1 MEHSLA
7 TEIEVDAYL
16 SGSVVKALTQ
26 KSEIEVED
34 LKTTFNNANVEIQA
48 GSEDFRVQCQN
59 IGKGPDGILRMCVL
73 DNGEVITSL
82 KNHIDSYAVPEVI
95 NSGFEG
101 VYEDNSET
109 ILNIASESIQGTQ
122 FLENAVAKD
131 PYVSTIQET
140 PVRDSSV
147 NAAANFSPEKISG
160 TELSSLVNEIVTE
173 DISKVLDLMDFNVGE
188 KNEDIISAQDASF
201 TNSGNQFFMPDF
213 ETLLWNETN
222 MSEPIYSEMNKYGN
236 GRDSNEYID
245 IDDFAFLL
253 KDDRCDQIAVGSRS
267 ILCSENPRNEN
278 SKNELSDTKC
288 EQSSNS
294 ESECHQIV
302 NVAGKKNKNEEK
314 SSCVSVC
321 LNTIKQL
328 RKVLEQRCSM
338 AGKTIV

>member
-26 KSEIEVED
+26 KSEIEADD

-59 IGKGPDGILRMCVL
+59 IGKGPDGVLRMCVL

-147 NAAANFSPEKISG
+147 NAAANFSPEKNSG
-160 TELSSLVNEIVTE
+160 TALSSLVNDTVTE
-173 DISKVLDLMDFNVGE
+173 DILKVLDLVDFNVDE
-188 KNEDIISAQDASF
+188 KNEDVINSQDASLA
-201 TNSGNQFFMPDF
+201 NSGNQFFMPDF

-222 MSEPIYSEMNKYGN
+222 MLEPIYSEINKYGN

-253 KDDRCDQIAVGSRS
+253 KDDRCDQIPVGSRS
-267 ILCSENPRNEN
+267 TLYSENPGNKNSEN
-278 SKNELSDTKC
+278 KLSDTKF
-288 EQSSNS
+288 EQCSNC

-302 NVAGKKNKNEEK
+302 NVVGKKNKNEEK
-314 SSCVSVC
+314 TSCVSVC